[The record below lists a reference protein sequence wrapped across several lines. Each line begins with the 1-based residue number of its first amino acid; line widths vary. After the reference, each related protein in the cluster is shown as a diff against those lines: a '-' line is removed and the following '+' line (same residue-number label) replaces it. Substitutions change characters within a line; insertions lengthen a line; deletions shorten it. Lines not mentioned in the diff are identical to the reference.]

1 MSNSIILR
9 AIVAGVAI
17 LTGVKALTLVEVAR
31 GSPPWSSAAIGSAQ
45 AAAPGTGTASPPS
58 RQAANAPA
66 NANPPRGAPPPPA
79 PLPNGPAPPA
89 PAAVDPQPEA
99 DAVLAAAARARREAL
114 DQRERAI
121 ASREAVLVAAERR
134 LSARIEELSTLQTA
148 LEAQERS
155 VRERD
160 EASWTALA
168 KLYEGM
174 RPREAAQVLNELD
187 MPVLVELVHRMGG
200 RKAAL
205 VLAAMRPE
213 RVRQLTVELAR
224 LRGVGPGAE
233 PASVSTG
240 R

>member
-1 MSNSIILR
+1 MRGSILLR
-9 AIVAGVAI
+9 AILVGGGVLAGVK
-17 LTGVKALTLVEVAR
+17 GLTLLDRAS
-31 GSPPWSSAAIGSAQ
+31 GGPPWGATAFGSAQ
-45 AAAPGTGTASPPS
+45 AAAPGAGTTSPPS
-58 RQAANAPA
+58 RQAA
-66 NANPPRGAPPPPA
+66 GAPSPPARLPDGPA
-79 PLPNGPAPPA
+79 PLPAVASPP
-89 PAAVDPQPEA
+89 PGDPDAAA
-99 DAVLAAAARARREAL
+99 AAAARARREAL

-121 ASREAVLVAAERR
+121 ASREAVLGAAERR
-134 LSARIEELSTLQTA
+134 LAGRIEELASLQAALQT
-148 LEAQERS
+148 QERN

-174 RPREAAQVLNELD
+174 RPRDAAAVLNELD

-224 LRGVGPGAE
+224 LRGVGPAADQ
-233 PASVSTG
+233 ASVQAG